1 MSIIARMVMVT
12 IFYKPYVSQI
22 IGRFF
27 ICKLIY
33 VINLAKL

>member
-1 MSIIARMVMVT
+1 MVVVT

-22 IGRFF
+22 VGRFF

-33 VINLAKL
+33 VINFAQL